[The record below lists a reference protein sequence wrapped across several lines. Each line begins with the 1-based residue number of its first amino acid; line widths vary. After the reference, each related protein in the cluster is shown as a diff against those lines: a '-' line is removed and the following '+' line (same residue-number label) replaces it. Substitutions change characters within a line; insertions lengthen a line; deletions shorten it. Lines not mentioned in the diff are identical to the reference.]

1 MVLLIC
7 YFKISHENQFCNLTH
22 QFQQLFSPL
31 EATSKRGRTRR
42 GYEPLSICMASRAIH
57 IEVAQSLKMDSFM
70 LLQGLLEIAGSGPM
84 KTLPVTKE
92 LAKLVLQGHKT
103 SLITPRDG

>member
-31 EATSKRGRTRR
+31 EATSKRRRTRR

-57 IEVAQSLKMDSFM
+57 IEVAQSMKMDSFM
-70 LLQGLLEIAGSGPM
+70 LGSFKNRRKWPM
-84 KTLPVTKE
+84 KTLPVTKK

-103 SLITPRDG
+103 SLITLRDG

>member
-1 MVLLIC
+1 MSLYPFVWPV
-7 YFKISHENQFCNLTH
+7 E
-22 QFQQLFSPL
+22 LFIFIF
-31 EATSKRGRTRR
+31 T
-42 GYEPLSICMASRAIH
+42 
-57 IEVAQSLKMDSFM
+57 IEVAQSLKLDSFM

>member
-7 YFKISHENQFCNLTH
+7 YFKISYENQFCNLTH
-22 QFQQLFSPL
+22 QFQQLRL
-31 EATSKRGRTRR
+31 RREEGRGKA
-42 GYEPLSICMASRAIH
+42 MASRAIC
-57 IEVAQSLKMDSFM
+57 IEVAHFMKMDSCM
-70 LLQGLLEIAGSGPM
+70 LLQGLLKVAGSGPM
-84 KTLPVTKE
+84 KALPVTKE

>member
-31 EATSKRGRTRR
+31 EATSKRRRTQR

-57 IEVAQSLKMDSFM
+57 IEVAQSLKLDSFM